1 MISMGRW
8 ERLSRVQACG
18 VELVF
23 RSQTEEVG
31 FKFNLS
37 ALSAA
42 NLVHAIAP
50 IYILSYLEDS
60 KSEIS

>member
-8 ERLSRVQACG
+8 ERLSIVQACG

-23 RSQTEEVG
+23 RSQT
-31 FKFNLS
+31 
-37 ALSAA
+37 ALKSA
-42 NLVHAIAP
+42 NLVHVIAP